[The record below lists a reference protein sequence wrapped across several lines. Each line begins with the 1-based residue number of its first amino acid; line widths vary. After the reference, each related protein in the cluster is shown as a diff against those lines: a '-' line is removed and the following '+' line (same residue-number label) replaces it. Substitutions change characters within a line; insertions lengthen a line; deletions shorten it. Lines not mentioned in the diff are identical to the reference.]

1 MVGSA
6 SVVVFFI
13 PVVAPLLKLAVG
25 VEAMSCAQFILDEVV
40 PVQIFI
46 NFANTEETLPGYV
59 TLDLL
64 VH

>member
-25 VEAMSCAQFILDEVV
+25 VGAMSCAQFILDEVV